1 MRMSIALP
9 IAAALAAAIGV
20 LSLAPAQAKGKTT
33 INSCNDGRYACLG
46 NCNQY
51 SDGEFKRGCLSRC
64 NVGWNQCLRAAAT
77 GSKIGGGDV
86 KPGGGASSGST
97 AGGQPTPKGPIL
109 APKGPVLGGSTGA
122 NGGGKPVVKPIG
134 NASGPFGGGAVGQ
147 YTQSKTVGSRR

>member
-1 MRMSIALP
+1 M
-9 IAAALAAAIGV
+9 
-20 LSLAPAQAKGKTT
+20 
-33 INSCNDGRYACLG
+33 G

-77 GSKIGGGDV
+77 GSKTGVGDV
-86 KPGGGASSGST
+86 KTGGGVLSGKT
-97 AGGQPTPKGPIL
+97 TGGQP
-109 APKGPVLGGSTGA
+109 APKGRVFGGSTGA
-122 NGGGKPVVKPIG
+122 NAGGKPVVKPIG